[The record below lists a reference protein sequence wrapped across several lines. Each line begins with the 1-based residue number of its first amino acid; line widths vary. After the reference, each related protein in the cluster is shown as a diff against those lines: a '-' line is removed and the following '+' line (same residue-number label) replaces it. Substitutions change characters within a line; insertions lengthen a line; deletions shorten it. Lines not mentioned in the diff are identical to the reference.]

1 MKNWVSDSRFPVMT
15 VERAFRYYLDINSTP
30 SQALL
35 EQMAN
40 MAEKDEERNVLRML
54 AKVRRRMMQVVE
66 VSRYRRWRVSADA
79 FLYEFTVR
87 RWMTRSNSEFFSSQ
101 STPYPFLLVHCD
113 FSLQNSQ
120 TYERWKFKGSPNLA
134 EVLEEFPS
142 VRASATLLMTQLPVL
157 QQRYYSISS
166 SLDMCPGQLHLT
178 VAVVKYDTFGECVG
192 ESSKSVLFI
201 LIFKGWMK

>member
-66 VSRYRRWRVSADA
+66 VSRYRYRRIGADV
-79 FLYEFTVR
+79 FLYEFRVR
-87 RWMTRSNSEFFSSQ
+87 RWMCRSRSR
-101 STPYPFLLVHCD
+101 VD
-113 FSLQNSQ
+113 
-120 TYERWKFKGSPNLA
+120 
-134 EVLEEFPS
+134 
-142 VRASATLLMTQLPVL
+142 RA
-157 QQRYYSISS
+157 QQ
-166 SLDMCPGQLHLT
+166 C
-178 VAVVKYDTFGECVG
+178 
-192 ESSKSVLFI
+192 
-201 LIFKGWMK
+201 